1 MSRLF
6 SCFLIFHSCFF
17 SFAPSCHPPSVHTY
31 SDIPSCSFSP
41 SFSFTVSFWSFFII
55 SASPLLFH
63 TAWLLSL
70 FFLFSLWPS
79 FIFTYSLFLP
89 PLLLCKVVAVCLKS
103 GLIELR
109 SGESTATSILHTHT
123 EIHAHT
129 DTNTSSFS
137 LCSSINAVSPTGT
150 EVDAHIHTLLS
161 HQLRVCID
169 LSLQQWCLFGFYIVF
184 CSSSYISVYD
194 PNTHTNTAT
203 HAQTHTA
210 RYTHRYTHLCNI
222 ISFVVS
228 ENFL

>member
-1 MSRLF
+1 MFPHFPFMFFLLCSLLSSSLCSHLF
-6 SCFLIFHSCFF
+6 WYSQLFLLPFFLLYCQLLKFLHHQCF
-17 SFAPSCHPPSVHTY
+17 SFV
-31 SDIPSCSFSP
+31 IP
-41 SFSFTVSFWSFFII
+41 
-55 SASPLLFH
+55 H
-63 TAWLLSL
+63 WLLSL

-228 ENFL
+228 EHFL

>member
-1 MSRLF
+1 MS
-6 SCFLIFHSCFF
+6 
-17 SFAPSCHPPSVHTY
+17 
-31 SDIPSCSFSP
+31 
-41 SFSFTVSFWSFFII
+41 
-55 SASPLLFH
+55 
-63 TAWLLSL
+63 
-70 FFLFSLWPS
+70 
-79 FIFTYSLFLP
+79 
-89 PLLLCKVVAVCLKS
+89 S
-103 GLIELR
+103 GLGRAQLR
-109 SGESTATSILHTHT
+109 RYYTHT

-137 LCSSINAVSPTGT
+137 LCSPINAVSPTGT
-150 EVDAHIHTLLS
+150 EVDAHIHTQLS

-228 ENFL
+228 EHFLELCFSLLLTTGTKFLFSFYF